1 VLPFSGKKDGAVV
14 DLGNYDLVAAMREPG
29 CPLCRVISAAEVRAM
44 DAFVE
49 QAGRLQ
55 ETLSSFCERG
65 GFCREH
71 AWLFH
76 RRAALALTGVPV
88 AQMYE
93 ALVRRDI
100 AHLERLELAVAK
112 ARRRRRPA
120 TLLDRRSCLPCERAQ
135 ERLQAKSESLVN
147 ALEERDVQR
156 AYRDSEGLCVQHLDL
171 VGAEALRRSG
181 RVAEFLIRDLRQR
194 LEQLEQRL
202 AEYDRTRDYRYTRE
216 RIDPDAWTDA
226 VRSYVGD
233 RYGE

>member
-1 VLPFSGKKDGAVV
+1 VV
-14 DLGNYDLVAAMREPG
+14 DLGNYDLVAAIRDPG
-29 CPLCRVISAAEVRAM
+29 CPLCRVLSAAEVRAM

-55 ETLSSFCERG
+55 ETLTTFCEHG

-100 AHLERLELAVAK
+100 AHLEQLEHTVTK
-112 ARRRRRPA
+112 SNGRRRPDS
-120 TLLDRRSCLPCERAQ
+120 LLDRRTCLPCERAS
-135 ERLQAKSESLVN
+135 ERLRAKAAAFVS
-147 ALEERDVQR
+147 ALEEARVQHS
-156 AYRDSEGLCVQHLDL
+156 YECSHGLCLQHLDF
-171 VGAEALRRSG
+171 VGAEALQRKTN
-181 RVAEFLIRDLRQR
+181 VAAFLIRDLRRR
-194 LEQLEQRL
+194 LEQLEHRL
-202 AEYDRTRDYRYTRE
+202 SEYERTRDYRHQSDRT
-216 RIDPDAWTDA
+216 DVDAWTDV

-233 RYGE
+233 QYDLA